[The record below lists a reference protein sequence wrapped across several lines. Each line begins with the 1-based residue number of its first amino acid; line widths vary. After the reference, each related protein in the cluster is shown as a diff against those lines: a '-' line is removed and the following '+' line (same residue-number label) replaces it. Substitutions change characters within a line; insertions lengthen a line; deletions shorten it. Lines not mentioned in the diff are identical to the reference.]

1 MRICFAFLVPSLS
14 SLVPQ
19 TTQATR
25 YQLQTRGLT
34 GIQGPSTIFQ
44 EQTATIGPSRATVQ
58 GHTGTLNIGMADQ
71 FVTRHARTT
80 AEQLYTSELRVT
92 RKHPSAPDVKVT
104 GSQLGTREPSST
116 GSQTKESTANPKV
129 FGTRQQ
135 SLTSQAAI
143 SLMTSKTSLAADST
157 VTTLADSTVTSQGY
171 LTADSTVT
179 SQGSLTADSTVTS
192 QGYLTADSTVTSQ
205 GSLTAD
211 STVTSQGSL
220 TADSTVTSQGYLTA
234 DSTVT
239 SQRSLTADSTVTSQ
253 GSLTA
258 SSTVTSQR
266 SLTADST
273 VTSQGSATHDFILT
287 SYGSLTAASP
297 VTSQGSQL
305 TDSTVTSHISLPTYP
320 TEVTMATGLSTV
332 TSYQTVTS
340 EPSETSQAIMTSH
353 SIQNAAVSH
362 PPMTSLMPPNPTLT
376 SQQTQSSIFGFGS
389 GETKNSHSIP
399 VTSFAA
405 KTTSG
410 QPVFVQRSTAP
421 PPAPPPNVG
430 GTEPQEKVQSASASF
445 PIYLAII
452 PVIPVVIII
461 ILIAILYK
469 TKKCCF
475 KKSAKNL
482 PGEKSF
488 IDDGVNSESSENLAT
503 NEKSN
508 IDGSGIADSSKLIM
522 LSSEAQATIMRKS
535 FQKWAAKTPTIA
547 ANIPAV
553 TPRLVVLPKFENLG
567 TITAPK
573 TGHVTM
579 GKENAESGQLSIDIE
594 ESSEFA
600 ENPLKSLPELG
611 TIEEKS
617 DQEIDID
624 DLSKT
629 EHQNFEDIGA
639 VEKNITAGKAT
650 KSSKKGKSK
659 KKKPK
664 KSNKVAPTKT
674 QKAQSMTSTQMLQS
688 KVGSTYATKSGE
700 KAMKTAFTNKN
711 YSRWSSVV
719 NQIKSQKPEQNNDPE
734 I

>member
-1 MRICFAFLVPSLS
+1 MPSQSALP
-14 SLVPQ
+14 PQ
-19 TTQATR
+19 TTHATR

-34 GIQGPSTIFQ
+34 GIQGQSTIFH

-58 GHTGTLNIGMADQ
+58 GHTETQKTGTADQ

-80 AEQLYTSELRVT
+80 AEQLSTLELGVT
-92 RKHPSAPDVKVT
+92 EKHPSAPDVKVT
-104 GSQLGTREPSST
+104 GSRLGTREPSST
-116 GSQTKESTANPKV
+116 GTQTKESTANPRA

-135 SLTSQAAI
+135 SLTSQSAI
-143 SLMTSKTSLAADST
+143 SLMTSKAAMAADSAL
-157 VTTLADSTVTSQGY
+157 TTLADSK
-171 LTADSTVT
+171 
-179 SQGSLTADSTVTS
+179 VTS

-220 TADSTVTSQGYLTA
+220 TADSTVTSQ
-234 DSTVT
+234 
-239 SQRSLTADSTVTSQ
+239 RSLTADSTVTSQ

-258 SSTVTSQR
+258 DSTMTSHGSPTHDFILTSQG
-266 SLTADST
+266 SLAAAST
-273 VTSQGSATHDFILT
+273 VTSQGS
-287 SYGSLTAASP
+287 
-297 VTSQGSQL
+297 QL
-305 TDSTVTSHISLPTYP
+305 ADSTVTSHISLPTYP
-320 TEVTMATGLSTV
+320 TEITMATALSTV

-353 SIQNAAVSH
+353 STQNAALSN
-362 PPMTSLMPPNPTLT
+362 PPVTSFMPPNSTLT

-410 QPVFVQRSTAP
+410 EPVFVQRSTAP
-421 PPAPPPNVG
+421 PPAPPANAG
-430 GTEPQEKVQSASASF
+430 GTEPQEEVQSASASF

-617 DQEIDID
+617 DHEIDID
-624 DLSKT
+624 DLSNT

-639 VEKNITAGKAT
+639 VEQNITAGKAT

-719 NQIKSQKPEQNNDPE
+719 NQIKSQKPEENDDPE